1 MCHIFQPSIAP
12 KLKVIDL
19 IFFNELAST
28 NLGYEHAFQPY
39 AYSQRPFLGDAPPP
53 PQSIIDSD
61 PLVFIE
67 LKDYI

>member
-39 AYSQRPFLGDAPPP
+39 AYSQRPFLGDAPPL
-53 PQSIIDSD
+53 S
-61 PLVFIE
+61 L
-67 LKDYI
+67 

>member
-53 PQSIIDSD
+53 QSIIDSD